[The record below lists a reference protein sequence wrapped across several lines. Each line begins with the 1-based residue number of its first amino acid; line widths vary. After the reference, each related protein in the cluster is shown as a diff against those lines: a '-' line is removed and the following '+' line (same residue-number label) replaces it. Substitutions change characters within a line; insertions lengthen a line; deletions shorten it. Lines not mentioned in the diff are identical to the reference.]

1 MTRLCALPLS
11 ALRSLTRHWLM
22 ALVMA
27 GCAVVAPVKAQ
38 GVDAVTL
45 ALQKQDGQLTLEFSL
60 RTQLPRSVE
69 EAMQRGVPVYFTA
82 QASLYRSRWYWRD
95 ERVSRVT
102 RQWRVAYQPLTDSW
116 RVGIGVLTQ
125 SVPTLQ
131 EAMALITRTSGW
143 RVADLAVLDAGS
155 KYYVE
160 FAFRLDTTQLPAPM
174 LVGLTT
180 QADWQLG
187 LERSLRVE

>member
-11 ALRSLTRHWLM
+11 ALRSLTRRLLLALLM
-22 ALVMA
+22 AV
-27 GCAVVAPVKAQ
+27 CAVAGPARAQ
-38 GVDAVTL
+38 GVDVVSL
-45 ALQKQDGQLTLEFSL
+45 ALQKQEGQLTLEFSL

-69 EAMQRGVPVYFTA
+69 EALQRGVPVYFTA

-143 RVADLAVLDAGS
+143 RVADLAALDADS
-155 KYYVE
+155 RYYVE

-180 QADWQLG
+180 QAEWQLG

>member
-1 MTRLCALPLS
+1 MKRPRALTLS
-11 ALRSLTRHWLM
+11 ALQSLTRHLLL
-22 ALVMA
+22 ALA
-27 GCAVVAPVKAQ
+27 IAACAVGSPVRAQ
-38 GVDAVTL
+38 GVNVVTL
-45 ALQKQDGQLTLEFSL
+45 ALQKQEGQLTLEFSL

-69 EAMQRGVPVYFTA
+69 DALQRGVPIYFTA
-82 QASLYRSRWYWRD
+82 QASLYRNRWYWRD

-131 EAMALITRTSGW
+131 EAMAFITRTSGW
-143 RVADLAVLDAGS
+143 RVADLAVLDADS
-155 KYYVE
+155 RYYVE
-160 FAFRLDTTQLPAPM
+160 FAFRLDTTQVPAPM